1 MGNYIELRDAV
12 KVSEK
17 RLSELDDMVSIITV
31 PYAEFERAEAEYDSA
46 IEALDNFL
54 ASNSVDVAFEA
65 EENFL
70 LGYSSRR

>member
-17 RLSELDDMVSIITV
+17 RLSELDDMVSIVTI
-31 PYAEFERAEAEYDSA
+31 PFEAFEKAEAEYDSA
-46 IEALDNFL
+46 IEALDSFMK
-54 ASNSVDVAFEA
+54 SNAIDVAFEA